1 MRASSPFFKTL
12 TKARASPAGHGAVGS
27 VRRACALELEETAEA
42 VGQAQGDWGRQIRV
56 AEMDDRTISGQTET
70 SQAPEAA
77 GQVRIPDCT
86 QANPVDAYN
95 GRWWLVHTKS
105 RNEKALASALIAMRI
120 GHFLPLVETR
130 RKRAGRISLAE
141 IPLFPGYLFMCG
153 GDDERYATLLTHRAA
168 AVINVADQERLR
180 RELRHVYLV
189 TISRESVDLYPR
201 LCRGRR
207 CRIVRGSLAG
217 LEGIVLRRRGSCRIY
232 VGVEALGQ
240 SAELEIDPA
249 LLEAID

>member
-1 MRASSPFFKTL
+1 MCGDLAPRKRLKTL
-12 TKARASPAGHGAVGS
+12 LGGLGDRG
-27 VRRACALELEETAEA
+27 RRI
-42 VGQAQGDWGRQIRV
+42 QV
-56 AEMDDRTISGQTET
+56 AEIHDRTRSGRTEAPQT
-70 SQAPEAA
+70 PEAA
-77 GQVRIPDCT
+77 GQVRISDHT
-86 QANPVDAYN
+86 QANPLDAYC

-105 RNEKALASALIAMRI
+105 RNEKALASDLTAMRI
-120 GHFLPLVETR
+120 GHFLPLIQTR
-130 RKRAGRISLAE
+130 HRHAGRISQTE

-168 AVINVADQERLR
+168 AVINVVDQERLR
-180 RELRHVYLV
+180 RELCHVYLV
-189 TISRESVDLYPR
+189 TISQESVDLYPR

-217 LEGIVLRRRGSCRIY
+217 LEGVVLRRRGSCRIY

-249 LLEAID
+249 LLEAVD